1 MKTKKLILL
10 FCLAAALTLL
20 TINSPILEVQ
30 ADDNLWN
37 KQEGLGSGQI
47 GTAFGETSDNPK
59 DIRTITAQVVK
70 VFLGFLGII
79 FVVLIVAAGFKYMTS
94 QGNEEKIGE
103 AMSQIKAGVIGLI
116 IIVASYAI
124 TSYLT
129 DCVLD
134 ITTKNSIWMCKP
146 KYPQY

>member
-1 MKTKKLILL
+1 MK
-10 FCLAAALTLL
+10 
-20 TINSPILEVQ
+20 
-30 ADDNLWN
+30 
-37 KQEGLGSGQI
+37 
-47 GTAFGETSDNPK
+47 
-59 DIRTITAQVVK
+59 
-70 VFLGFLGII
+70 
-79 FVVLIVAAGFKYMTS
+79 
-94 QGNEEKIGE
+94 EKIGE